1 MSDLEER
8 EFFFP
13 DLNKNVVVQVPKG
26 GDLTEMFNEVSSY
39 ISSLIANHQLKDEE
53 AGLNPKRPSHAIIK
67 EADNHY
73 HLRRMSTSRSLG

>member
-13 DLNKNVVVQVPKG
+13 DLNKNVMVQVPKG
-26 GDLTEMFNEVSSY
+26 GDLTEAFNEVSSY
-39 ISSLIANHQLKDEE
+39 INTLIANHQLKDEE
-53 AGLNPKRPSHAIIK
+53 AGLNPTRPTHAIIK

-73 HLRRMSTSRSLG
+73 HLRRLRFSSGIA